1 MFRCLIHIHLVYLV
15 TVFMISTVSG
25 KKENDFCER
34 DEITGSC
41 KSKVSSKQDEGED
54 DGPCWMENET
64 KIQPKITKK
73 DEKLVRLDGVKVC

>member
-1 MFRCLIHIHLVYLV
+1 MFRYLLHIYLVYLV
-15 TVFMISTVSG
+15 TVIIISTVSCL
-25 KKENDFCER
+25 KENDFCER

-41 KSKVSSKQDEGED
+41 KSKVSLKQDGED

-64 KIQPKITKK
+64 TVQPKITKR